1 MAVTARIE
9 EVRNEV
15 TEMAKAAPMAQGL
28 MRSMVK
34 LLHDRMLKYNW
45 VGFYMLEP
53 GTQPAVLVL
62 GAFEGAM
69 TPHTRIPLNQGICGA
84 AASSGQTVVVDD
96 VSRDP
101 RNQIGDCGSGLRPRQ
116 DYGRTRHRQPLP
128 CRVHGRTSDLCAA
141 LCDACRKETGSCREM
156 KRVVAG
162 LIVRDGKL
170 LVCQRTR
177 HQTMP
182 LKWEFPGGKI
192 EEGEQP
198 RDALRREL
206 DEELGIAATIG
217 DEVARIQHEYP
228 NGGMVELRFY
238 LVREFKGEL
247 ENRIFRDMQWIQP
260 KNLPKFD
267 FLEADLTLVKDLAA
281 GKLL

>member
-1 MAVTARIE
+1 
-9 EVRNEV
+9 
-15 TEMAKAAPMAQGL
+15 
-28 MRSMVK
+28 
-34 LLHDRMLKYNW
+34 
-45 VGFYMLEP
+45 
-53 GTQPAVLVL
+53 
-62 GAFEGAM
+62 
-69 TPHTRIPLNQGICGA
+69 
-84 AASSGQTVVVDD
+84 
-96 VSRDP
+96 
-101 RNQIGDCGSGLRPRQ
+101 
-116 DYGRTRHRQPLP
+116 
-128 CRVHGRTSDLCAA
+128 
-141 LCDACRKETGSCREM
+141 M

-162 LIVRDGKL
+162 LIVQDGKL

-206 DEELGIAATIG
+206 EEELGIAATIG

-238 LVREFKGEL
+238 VVREFQREL
-247 ENRIFRDMQWIQP
+247 ENRIFRDMQWAKP
-260 KNLPKFD
+260 KDLPKFD